1 MNLRYAAIVVTYNR
15 KKKLVKALNSLLNQT
30 IRPKHIVLI
39 DNCSTDG
46 TEELLK
52 QEGLLSNKIIAYH
65 KMQKNY
71 GGSGGFYYGVK
82 EAMKYD
88 DIDFVSFSDD
98 DAYFKN
104 NFFEQIS
111 LAQSQYEDCSAFCG
125 TVKYANGD
133 IQLDHRRKITNHN
146 WIKEQQFE
154 IVDYSSNF
162 YIDTFSFVGAVIKMD
177 VLREIGLPHKDYF
190 IYYDDTEYSLRVRE
204 KGKVINISSA
214 EIIHD
219 IVKKKVQTGNLISWK
234 NYYEL
239 RNSILMK
246 KQHSTWKLLN
256 LYFYYRQLHMY
267 WYILTTN
274 TFKGEKKRA
283 LFAYSHG
290 FHDAMK
296 EITGKVEPFSPGNF

>member
-1 MNLRYAAIVVTYNR
+1 MNLHYAAIVVTYNR

-30 IRPKHIVLI
+30 FSPKHIILI

-104 NFFEQIS
+104 DFFEKVS
-111 LAQSQYEDCSAFCG
+111 MAQSQYKDCSAFCG

-146 WIKEQQFE
+146 WLKEQQFE

-162 YIDTFSFVGAVIKMD
+162 YVDTFSFVGAVIKMD

-219 IVKKKVQTGNLISWK
+219 IVKKKVQTGKLISWK

-296 EITGKVEPFSPGNF
+296 GITGKVEPFSPGNF

>member
-1 MNLRYAAIVVTYNR
+1 MNLHYAAIVVTYNR

-30 IRPKHIVLI
+30 FSPKHIILI

-104 NFFEQIS
+104 DFFEKVS
-111 LAQSQYEDCSAFCG
+111 MAQSQYKDCSAFCG
-125 TVKYANGD
+125 TVKYANDD

-146 WIKEQQFE
+146 WLKEQQFE

-162 YIDTFSFVGAVIKMD
+162 YVDTFSFVGAVIKMD

-219 IVKKKVQTGNLISWK
+219 IVKKKVQTGKLISWK

-296 EITGKVEPFSPGNF
+296 GITGKVEPFSPGNF

>member
-1 MNLRYAAIVVTYNR
+1 MNLHYAAIVVTYNR

-30 IRPKHIVLI
+30 VSPKHIILI

-104 NFFEQIS
+104 DFFEKVPM
-111 LAQSQYEDCSAFCG
+111 AQSQYKDCSAFCG

-133 IQLDHRRKITNHN
+133 IQFDHRRKITNHN
-146 WIKEQQFE
+146 WLKEQQFE
-154 IVDYSSNF
+154 VGDYSSNF
-162 YIDTFSFVGAVIKMD
+162 YVDTFSFVGAVIKMN
-177 VLREIGLPHKDYF
+177 VLREVGLPHKDYF

-204 KGKVINISSA
+204 KGKVINVSRA

-219 IVKKKVQTGNLISWK
+219 IVKKKVQTGKLISWK

-296 EITGKVEPFSPGNF
+296 GTTGKVEPFSPGNF

>member
-1 MNLRYAAIVVTYNR
+1 MNLHYAAIVVTYNR

-30 IRPKHIVLI
+30 FSPKHIILI

-104 NFFEQIS
+104 DFFEKVS
-111 LAQSQYEDCSAFCG
+111 MAQSQYKDCSAFCG

-146 WIKEQQFE
+146 WLKEQQFE

-162 YIDTFSFVGAVIKMD
+162 YVDTFSFVGAVIKMD

-219 IVKKKVQTGNLISWK
+219 IVKKKVQTGKLISWK

-246 KQHSTWKLLN
+246 KQQSTWKL
-256 LYFYYRQLHMY
+256 
-267 WYILTTN
+267 
-274 TFKGEKKRA
+274 
-283 LFAYSHG
+283 
-290 FHDAMK
+290 
-296 EITGKVEPFSPGNF
+296 

>member
-1 MNLRYAAIVVTYNR
+1 MNLHYAAIVVTYNR

-30 IRPKHIVLI
+30 VSPKHIILI

-104 NFFEQIS
+104 DFFEKVS
-111 LAQSQYEDCSAFCG
+111 MAQSQYKDCSAFCG

-146 WIKEQQFE
+146 WLKEQQFE
-154 IVDYSSNF
+154 VVDYSSNF
-162 YIDTFSFVGAVIKMD
+162 YVDTFSFVGAVIKMD

-219 IVKKKVQTGNLISWK
+219 ILKKKVQTGKLISWK

-256 LYFYYRQLHMY
+256 LYFYYRELHMY

-296 EITGKVEPFSPGNF
+296 GITGKVEPFSPGNF